1 MCFLAKTSFKIGA
14 KNINDME
21 KKKYTDK
28 ELKELDNYLQD
39 KFNHTIYTELT
50 KTDYAGLFE
59 PLDFFR
65 LFYSQIAFIEENKA
79 QPSNAVQK
87 LVDLNLSD
95 KQKYIVLDYL
105 IVYFADKANKD
116 SDIRICCRKMEHIIE
131 ELEEKLENEKA
142 KEKTGIEAKD
152 EFQELLKRLKT
163 IRTYKDKIAYLIKE
177 KIQYEQ
183 NQSGLDKNIENEK
196 TFAEKC
202 DLEIKKLTDL
212 KSLEQNE
219 VVSKESLKKH
229 KDLTLDRATLFL
241 NYLFTF
247 AKANCHNTKKAE
259 VISFLTGYSKNTIGD
274 KLSSLHS
281 KADENYLNYKKDME
295 IVSKYFQNLGL
306 SEIVEMI
313 NRDLH
318 IE

>member
-1 MCFLAKTSFKIGA
+1 
-14 KNINDME
+14 ME
-21 KKKYTDK
+21 QKKYNDE

-39 KFNHTIYTELT
+39 EFNSTIYTEI
-50 KTDYAGLFE
+50 KYTDYKELFE

-65 LFYSQIAFIEENKA
+65 MFYSQVDFIKENKA
-79 QPSNAVQK
+79 QPSVAVQK
-87 LVDLNLSD
+87 LSDLDLSD
-95 KQKYIVLDYL
+95 EQKYIVLDYL
-105 IVYFADKANKD
+105 SVYFDDEASEDA
-116 SDIRICCRKMEHIIE
+116 DIRICCRKMEHLKE
-131 ELEEKLENEKA
+131 ELTERFENENEESKTA
-142 KEKTGIEAKD
+142 KIETKD
-152 EFQELLKRLKT
+152 EFQELLKHLKT
-163 IRTYKDKIAYLIKE
+163 IPTYKEKIAYLIKE
-177 KIQYEQ
+177 KARYEQ
-183 NQSGLDKNIENEK
+183 NQSGLDLNIDNEK

-212 KSLEQNE
+212 RALEQKE

-229 KDLTLDRATLFL
+229 PDLTLDRATLFL

-247 AKANCHNTKKAE
+247 ARANCHNTKKAE
-259 VISFLTGYSKNTIGD
+259 VISFLTGFSKNTIGD

-295 IVSKYFQNLGL
+295 IISKYFESLGL